1 MPQNASRI
9 PDTRKGPSP
18 FINFEEH
25 LNATNGNFTIPA
37 LNLSRNPPTS
47 APLDCPAYEK
57 PIHPVQN
64 QSAVEGRQPPST
76 FPSPTPTLVGNP
88 DPPTGLNDVLNTS
101 ASLTPRSA
109 PGNTRFLQFPIDARP
124 SKPVPSSGKSTQGK
138 NVHAASARINPIAQS
153 PSSDGPSPQ
162 HQPMVPLIP
171 PSRLLKATRA
181 SSESEFNPRPA
192 KRPKTTQMNHG
203 VSRIIHKVL
212 SAVFTFILA
221 TGSPRSKRSD
231 GNSY

>member
-1 MPQNASRI
+1 MI

-18 FINFEEH
+18 FVNFEEH

-47 APLDCPAYEK
+47 APLNCPAYDK
-57 PIHPVQN
+57 PMHPVQN
-64 QSAVEGRQPPST
+64 QSAIEGRQPPST

-88 DPPTGLNDVLNTS
+88 DPPMGLNGVPNTS
-101 ASLTPRSA
+101 ASPTPRSA

-124 SKPVPSSGKSTQGK
+124 SKPVPSSGKSNQGK
-138 NVHAASARINPIAQS
+138 NVHAVSARINPTAQ
-153 PSSDGPSPQ
+153 PDAPSPQ
-162 HQPMVPLIP
+162 HQPMVPLVP
-171 PSRLLKATRA
+171 PSRLLKAPRA

-192 KRPKTTQMNHG
+192 KRPKTTQLHHA
-203 VSRIIHKVL
+203 VSRIIQ
-212 SAVFTFILA
+212 SIESCFTFILA

-231 GNSY
+231 DNSC